1 MNPGEQVTGNRK
13 ITGWIKFIMSPK
25 QETKKYY
32 KWVWD
37 VSLGGEFDDWG
48 TSTYFMEI
56 GNTLYP
62 LRQIEVYENGNVL
75 FYDHSHFLDDY
86 GMLCD
91 QKIDVLDIQE
101 FEITQAEF
109 EQVWQTKVPIN
120 RPLMKKNVEP
130 KIPTQVTSLQT
141 FSVGERKKTT

>member
-1 MNPGEQVTGNRK
+1 
-13 ITGWIKFIMSPK
+13 MSLK

-62 LRQIEVYENGNVL
+62 LS
-75 FYDHSHFLDDY
+75 DHSHFLDDY

-91 QKIDVLDIQE
+91 QKIDILDIQE

-109 EQVWQTKVPIN
+109 DQVWQTKVPIN
-120 RPLMKKNVEP
+120 RPLMKKNVQSR
-130 KIPTQVTSLQT
+130 IPNQINSLQT
-141 FSVGERKKTT
+141 F